1 MRFSD
6 SKVKTIAVLPKE
18 IWFGLSVSPDGR
30 SILFSQVDH
39 EESNLMLVDRLR
51 Q

>member
-6 SKVKTIAVLPKE
+6 GKVETIAVLPRK
-18 IWFGLSVSPDGR
+18 IWFGLSVSPDER

-39 EESNLMLVDRLR
+39 EESNLMLVDGLR